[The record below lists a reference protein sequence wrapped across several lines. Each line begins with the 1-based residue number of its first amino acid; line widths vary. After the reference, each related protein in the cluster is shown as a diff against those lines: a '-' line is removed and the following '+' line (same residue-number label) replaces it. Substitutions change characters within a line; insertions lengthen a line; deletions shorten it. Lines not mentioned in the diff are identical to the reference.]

1 MINFDKLVATSTD
14 VFDNRVKKHLTNYV
28 DNELRDAG
36 LPTFTDI
43 NNLRKDT
50 LEKVLSNH
58 DFITGGGFGGG
69 GIAEITADPINNS
82 LHLGLATK
90 ANVSSDAKNNP
101 NNSVD
106 VKAKNLPTDILRY
119 PVSSAEERV
128 PYMKITGFKY
138 RYDSDDTVGNKSTS
152 NSMIKTGKN
161 AGEITASIRLP
172 LPGNLASGL
181 SQQYEDYNSVF
192 SKLVRAYNGSG
203 VFDGDGVE
211 AAGLLVNKLK
221 AATGGVDGEVWKDA
235 AWAGGMAGLF
245 SAAMQ
250 EGAGSVAANSI
261 DEAFKYVRVNAGIA
275 VNPMAQASYV
285 GSNIRTHSFEFNMI
299 PRSARES
306 LECKKIIELLQYCSM
321 GEKNPNFFGLLLNY
335 PSVWNVSFHN
345 FDDKPINGMLEIP
358 DSVLT
363 EVNVTYSPTRAGFTV
378 NRDNDPFGYVLLL
391 TFKESQNLV
400 RDDLSYIRQGGTL
413 FADMHPV
420 VPEGS
425 GIIYDNVVVRDQ
437 DKDALSIATGG
448 GLSSKDAIARSGD
461 LDTSTVDND
470 DKSAFPQNPAYEKGR
485 AAGEAVR
492 EKGTAAANV
501 ITAAGA
507 VIVVGAADDIKDA
520 TNAVTAAGTVVA
532 ASTVGTATKVAKNA
546 EVGTKIIKEK
556 TKNDIKTSANKV
568 TAAIIT
574 QVGTVY
580 GKYKK
585 LTEGIF

>member
-36 LPTFTDI
+36 LPSFAEI
-43 NNLRKDT
+43 NNIRKDT

-58 DFITGGGFGGG
+58 DWTGGGFGGG
-69 GIAEITADPINNS
+69 GIGSFGEMTADPINNS

-101 NNSVD
+101 NNSVE
-106 VKAKNLPTDILRY
+106 VKAKNLPKDILRY
-119 PVSSAEERV
+119 PVSTAEERV

-138 RYDSDDTVGNKSTS
+138 QYDSDDKVGNKSTS

-203 VFDGDGVE
+203 VFDGGGKDAVE
-211 AAGLLVNKLK
+211 LLVNKLK
-221 AATGGVDGEVWKDA
+221 HATGGIEGEVWKDA

-250 EGAGSVAANSI
+250 EGGGSVAANSI

-299 PRSARES
+299 PRSSRES
-306 LECKKIIELLQYCSM
+306 TECKKIIELLQYCSI

-345 FDDKPINGMLEIP
+345 FDDTPINGMLEIP

-413 FADMHPV
+413 FADMHPA

-425 GIIYDNVVVRDQ
+425 GIIYDNTIIKSPV
-437 DKDALSIATGG
+437 KDALLIATGG
-448 GLSSKDAIARSGD
+448 GLSTEDAIARAED
-461 LDTSTVDND
+461 LNTNND

-485 AAGEAVR
+485 EWGEAVR
-492 EKGTAAANV
+492 ETVTDAANV
-501 ITAAGA
+501 VTAGTA
-507 VIVVGAADDIKDA
+507 IVVTRTVDPAIKL
-520 TNAVTAAGTVVA
+520 
-532 ASTVGTATKVAKNA
+532 AKNVEA
-546 EVGTKIIKEK
+546 ATEVVKAK
-556 TKNDIKTSANKV
+556 TKKDIKTTITTA
-568 TAAIIT
+568 TAAIII
-574 QVGTVY
+574 GT
-580 GKYKK
+580 GRLMGQYKK
-585 LTEGIF
+585 LTGDF

>member
-14 VFDNRVKKHLTNYV
+14 VFDNRVKKHLTRYV

-36 LPTFTDI
+36 LPSFAEI
-43 NNLRKDT
+43 NNIRKDT

-58 DFITGGGFGGG
+58 DWTGGGFGGG
-69 GIAEITADPINNS
+69 GFGEMTADPINNS

-101 NNSVD
+101 NNSTE
-106 VKAKNLPTDILRY
+106 VKAKNLPGDILRY

-250 EGAGSVAANSI
+250 EGGGSVAANSI

-306 LECKKIIELLQYCSM
+306 LECKKIIELLQYCSI

-345 FDDKPINGMLEIP
+345 FDDTPINGMLEIP

-413 FADMHPV
+413 FPEMHPV

-425 GIIYDNVVVRDQ
+425 GIIYDNTVVRDPV
-437 DKDALSIATGG
+437 KDALSIATGG
-448 GLSSKDAIARSGD
+448 GLSSDQAAALAKDAG
-461 LDTSTVDND
+461 LDTSKVDND
-470 DKSAFPQNPAYEKGR
+470 DKSAFPQNPAYKIGHDAGKAVGDAVNKVTNPIK
-485 AAGEAVR
+485 AA
-492 EKGTAAANV
+492 T
-501 ITAAGA
+501 
-507 VIVVGAADDIKDA
+507 
-520 TNAVTAAGTVVA
+520 TVVVTR
-532 ASTVGTATKVAKNA
+532 TVDPAIKIAKNA
-546 EVGTKIIKEK
+546 EAATKVIKDK
-556 TKNDIKTSANKV
+556 TKKDVKTTVNTA
-568 TAAIIT
+568 TAAIIM
-574 QVGTVY
+574 GTASAI
-580 GKYKK
+580 GKFKK
-585 LTEGIF
+585 LTEGFF

>member
-14 VFDNRVKKHLTNYV
+14 VFDNRVKKHLTRYV

-36 LPTFTDI
+36 LPSFAEI
-43 NNLRKDT
+43 NNIRKDT

-58 DFITGGGFGGG
+58 DWTGGGFGGG
-69 GIAEITADPINNS
+69 GFGEMTADPINNS

-101 NNSVD
+101 NNSAD
-106 VKAKNLPTDILRY
+106 VKAKNLPGDILRY
-119 PVSSAEERV
+119 PVSTAEERV

-250 EGAGSVAANSI
+250 EGGGSVAANSI

-306 LECKKIIELLQYCSM
+306 TECKKIIELLQYCSI

-345 FDDKPINGMLEIP
+345 FDDTPINGMLEIP

-413 FADMHPV
+413 FPDMHPV
-420 VPEGS
+420 VPKDS
-425 GIIYDNVVVRDQ
+425 GIIYDNVVVRDPV
-437 DKDALSIATGG
+437 KDALSIATGG
-448 GLSSKDAIARSGD
+448 ALSGEDAIARAED
-461 LDTSTVDND
+461 LNTNND
-470 DKSAFPQNPAYEKGR
+470 DKSAFPQNPVYN
-485 AAGEAVR
+485 AGHELGTKVR
-492 EKGTAAANV
+492 ETVTDAANV
-501 ITAAGA
+501 VTAAGA
-507 VIVVGAADDIKDA
+507 VVVVKAAEDVKEA
-520 TNAVTAAGTVVA
+520 ANAVTAATEIV
-532 ASTVGTATKVAKNA
+532 KV
-546 EVGTKIIKEK
+546 K
-556 TKNDIKTSANKV
+556 TKKDIKTTITTA
-568 TAAIIT
+568 TAAIIM
-574 QVGTVY
+574 GTAAAM
-580 GKYKK
+580 GKFKK
-585 LTEGIF
+585 LTGNIF

>member
-14 VFDNRVKKHLTNYV
+14 VFDNRVKKHLTDYV

-36 LPTFTDI
+36 LPSFTEI

-58 DFITGGGFGGG
+58 DWTGGGFGGG
-69 GIAEITADPINNS
+69 GFGEMTADPINNS

-101 NNSVD
+101 NNSTE

-211 AAGLLVNKLK
+211 AAGLLANKLK
-221 AATGGVDGEVWKDA
+221 AATGGVEGEVWKDA

-250 EGAGSVAANSI
+250 EGGGSVAANSI

-306 LECKKIIELLQYCSM
+306 LECKKIIELLQYCSI

-345 FDDKPINGMLEIP
+345 FDDTQINGMLEIP
-358 DSVLT
+358 DALLT

-413 FADMHPV
+413 FADMHPA
-420 VPEGS
+420 VPKDS
-425 GIIYDNVVVRDQ
+425 GIIYDNVVVRDPA
-437 DKDALSIATGG
+437 KDALSIATGG
-448 GLSSKDAIARSGD
+448 ALSSKDAIARAAD

-470 DKSAFPQNPAYEKGR
+470 NKSAFPQTIPYKIGR
-485 AAGEAVR
+485 DAGEAVNEAINKVTNQAPGKVR
-492 EKGTAAANV
+492 AATTV
-501 ITAAGA
+501 IA
-507 VIVVGAADDIKDA
+507 VKTYEDA
-520 TNAVTAAGTVVA
+520 K
-532 ASTVGTATKVAKNA
+532 KVAKNV
-546 EVGTKIIKEK
+546 ENVIDGTNIIKEK

-574 QVGTVY
+574 STASAI
-580 GKYKK
+580 GKFKK
-585 LTEGIF
+585 LTGDIF